1 MHVKKYMFGLAS
13 ILKNIKIIYG
23 ILWEHSNTQDSWRL
37 MQSLLR
43 DTREESYEAWMTTGL

>member
-1 MHVKKYMFGLAS
+1 MFGLAS